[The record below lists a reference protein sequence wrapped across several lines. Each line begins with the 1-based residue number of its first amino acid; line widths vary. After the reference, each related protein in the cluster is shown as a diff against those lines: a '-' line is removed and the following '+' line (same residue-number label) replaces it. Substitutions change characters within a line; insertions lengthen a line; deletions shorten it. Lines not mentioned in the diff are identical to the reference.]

1 MGRKHRAQEELP
13 HTNNVVEGWH
23 RKMQSAVTSHH
34 PNIWKFIEVLKQEQG
49 VTNLTLNQIAA
60 GSIAPAPRRKY
71 VTMSRR
77 VCSLVDGYEI

>member
-1 MGRKHRAQEELP
+1 MNTMSRNIRLVPQANGQVYPLPIDRASMVLP
-13 HTNNVVEGWH
+13 DG
-23 RKMQSAVTSHH
+23 
-34 PNIWKFIEVLKQEQG
+34 I
-49 VTNLTLNQIAA
+49 TNLTLNQIAA

>member
-1 MGRKHRAQEELP
+1 MNTMSRNIRLVPQANGQVYPLP
-13 HTNNVVEGWH
+13 IDRTSMVLPDGIT
-23 RKMQSAVTSHH
+23 QSVS
-34 PNIWKFIEVLKQEQG
+34 
-49 VTNLTLNQIAA
+49 NLTLNQIAA